1 MGDDSREIESWKG
14 DLFSVRIIRNLD
26 VVNQWYRNLFRP
38 EWFMVLALLNW
49 TTIFNFLILSI
60 KLYTEI

>member
-26 VVNQWYRNLFRP
+26 VVNQWYRNLFRR
-38 EWFMVLALLNW
+38 EWFMVLALLN
-49 TTIFNFLILSI
+49 
-60 KLYTEI
+60 